1 MAEQKYRVIRH
12 IATGGMAEV
21 FLGESN
27 SVQGFVKKVAIKRV
41 LPHLAQNE
49 KFIQMFLDEARL
61 SARLNHANIVS
72 VFDIGATNNTYFLV
86 MEFVDGVNLKEIAEN
101 ARRRGAAFEP
111 KQACFVGIEVCRGLS
126 YAHELADEQGVPLGI
141 VHRDISPPN
150 IMITKRGEIKV
161 ADFGLAKAGI
171 QVEKTE
177 PGVVKGKFSYLAPE
191 VANGEMADARSDIFS
206 LGVVLWEMLAGRRLF
221 LGETDYKT
229 VKLVQRANIPRLSPL
244 NQFIDESIEEILFK
258 ALAKDPN
265 HRYQSA
271 REFGDSMAGY
281 LFNKGLKFTAFDM
294 AKFITDLTSPQT
306 KWPSQEDSFFDRL
319 IQPDPAAA
327 AARFTTDDQVEG
339 SAKGEPSPPRH
350 TGAIQVDGTNLEN
363 PADWFTRD
371 SEFPRN
377 PSDGPRRNT
386 ADSKPPVSSVPPAAA
401 APGENSRHPPRL
413 VPPPPPPSTRI
424 ASDANAASVQ
434 AAASVQDTQPS
445 SASPSKERSAQADT
459 KRKIPPW
466 IWLIVA
472 MGAAGAAVLFGYLIP
487 H

>member
-21 FLGESN
+21 FLGESS

-41 LPHLAQNE
+41 LPHLAQNQ

-61 SARLNHANIVS
+61 SARLDHANIVS

-101 ARRRGAAFEP
+101 VRRRGGSFEP
-111 KQACFVGIEVCRGLS
+111 KQACYVGVEVCRGLS
-126 YAHELADEQGVPLGI
+126 YAHELVDEHGACLGI

-191 VANGEMADARSDIFS
+191 VANGEPADVRSDIFS

-244 NQFIDESIEEILFK
+244 NQYVDEAIEEILFK
-258 ALAKDPN
+258 ALAKDPA
-265 HRYQSA
+265 HRYQTA
-271 REFGDSMAGY
+271 REFGDSLAGY

-294 AKFITDLTSPQT
+294 AKFLAELTS
-306 KWPSQEDSFFDRL
+306 SQAQWQQKEDSFFDRL
-319 IQPDPAAA
+319 IQQDPT
-327 AARFTTDDQVEG
+327 RSMPVEQQGG
-339 SAKGEPSPPRH
+339 SAKGDPTPPRH
-350 TGAIQVDGTNLEN
+350 TGAIRVNGESLEN

-371 SEFPRN
+371 SDFPRTT
-377 PSDGPRRNT
+377 SDAAMRALGE
-386 ADSKPPVSSVPPAAA
+386 SKPPAAQPSAPPPSEPPATA
-401 APGENSRHPPRL
+401 EPPQNPAKPVRP
-413 VPPPPPPSTRI
+413 VPPPPP
-424 ASDANAASVQ
+424 AA
-434 AAASVQDTQPS
+434 
-445 SASPSKERSAQADT
+445 R
-459 KRKIPPW
+459 
-466 IWLIVA
+466 VA
-472 MGAAGAAVLFGYLIP
+472 EPTAPNRTAAGKEVSALQDVSSKDAPKRTFPLWIAVVIAVGLAGAIAWLGNIITR
-487 H
+487 

>member
-21 FLGESN
+21 FLGESS

-61 SARLNHANIVS
+61 SARLDHANVVS

-111 KQACFVGIEVCRGLS
+111 KQACYVGIEVCRGLS
-126 YAHELADEQGVPLGI
+126 YAHELTDEQGVPLGI

-191 VANGEMADARSDIFS
+191 VANGEMADVRSDIFS

-244 NQFIDESIEEILFK
+244 NPYIDESIEEILFK
-258 ALAKDPN
+258 ALTKDPSQ
-265 HRYQSA
+265 RYQSA
-271 REFGDSMAGY
+271 RDFGDSLAGY
-281 LFNKGLKFTAFDM
+281 LFQKRLKFTAFDM
-294 AKFITDLTSPQT
+294 AKFITDITSSQT
-306 KWPSQEDSFFDRL
+306 KWRPQEDSFFERL

-327 AARFTTDDQVEG
+327 AARFATLAPLEG
-339 SAKGEPSPPRH
+339 SATGKPSPPQPTEANRAD
-350 TGAIQVDGTNLEN
+350 GASLEN
-363 PADWFTRD
+363 PANWFTRD
-371 SEFPRN
+371 SEFPRP
-377 PSDGPRRNT
+377 PSNGPVPET
-386 ADSKPPVSSVPPAAA
+386 IDSKLVVSVPPATVLQVRNTPK
-401 APGENSRHPPRL
+401 PGKQM
-413 VPPPPPPSTRI
+413 PPPLPPTRL
-424 ASDANAASVQ
+424 AEAATASVQ
-434 AAASVQDTQPS
+434 ADAQPSAASPLTEGS
-445 SASPSKERSAQADT
+445 RRADAI
-459 KRKIPPW
+459 RKIPPW
-466 IWLIVA
+466 IWLIAALSVA
-472 MGAAGAAVLFGYLIP
+472 GVAILFGYLIP